1 MGAAQMMELF
11 LTVFSAA
18 FFVTVIRTTTPLL
31 LATLGGLIAD
41 LVRRAQRGARRH
53 DA

>member
-1 MGAAQMMELF
+1 MNDLF

-31 LATLGGLIAD
+31 LATLGVA
-41 LVRRAQRGARRH
+41 
-53 DA
+53 